1 MQLNNLI
8 EAMEKGMK
16 KRDLSDNYL
25 RTDGCPTREEI
36 GIGEY
41 AYGIT
46 MVPCEWVYP
55 FLIELKNRRID
66 ENSELLIKK
75 MQSMEQYTIDGGT
88 EKLKF
93 VDNEKLAHRPLTIK
107 EKFRKLYGINE
118 SVKCGD
124 CKHCIRVNTNN
135 KNYYK
140 CEVMGI
146 TSSAA
151 TDIRL
156 KDYGC
161 SEYREGNKSI

>member
-1 MQLNNLI
+1 MELNNLI
-8 EAMEKGMK
+8 EAMEKRMK
-16 KRDLSDNYL
+16 LRDFSDNYL
-25 RTDGCPTREEI
+25 SANRHPTREEI

-55 FLIELKNRRID
+55 FLLELKNRRID
-66 ENSELLIKK
+66 DNSELLIKK

-88 EKLKF
+88 EKFIL
-93 VDNEKLAHRPLTIK
+93 VDNEELSHRPLTIK
-107 EKFRKLYGINE
+107 EKFRKIYGNNE

-146 TSSAA
+146 SRSAA

-161 SEYREGNKSI
+161 SEYVER